1 MAALAELLGNNLL
14 GQGASK
20 VSTAEAL
27 AGKGAVA
34 LYFSAHWCPPC
45 RGFTP
50 QLAEWYKKDLRGK
63 GLEIVFVSSDEDE
76 ASFTEY
82 FEEQPWLALPFEERE
97 TKEKLSKKFK
107 VQGIPSLVILDSE
120 GKLITKDGQA
130 AISGDPE
137 GAEFPWKP
145 VPVKQL
151 LEKANFIN
159 SSGEVTLKDVIENKK
174 AIALYFSAHWCPPCR
189 GFTPQLADWYKNDL
203 QGKGLEVIFVSSD
216 RDEAAFKEY
225 FAEQPWLAL
234 DYSDRALKGKLSN
247 AFGVRGIPSLVI
259 LDSDLN
265 TITTDGRSAISA
277 DPTGLE
283 LPWFPKPVKNLNQGP
298 GDIQEVPTLVVF
310 CETNDAS
317 EQKRVEETLSP
328 IAKRFMDKQKET
340 EDDLELSFVIVTE
353 GAGLAPRIRGM
364 LNLPTLPLQPHEHPM
379 EKKEAG
385 AGWGCDGC
393 QQSGAGKERYRC
405 ANGCD
410 FDFCGECY
418 AKAMSGG
425 EPVKMSARMAIV
437 DIPSDGAYYLAE
449 EGLSITSASVEEF
462 VASFQA
468 GTLERKQLS

>member
-1 MAALAELLGNNLL
+1 M
-14 GQGASK
+14 
-20 VSTAEAL
+20 
-27 AGKGAVA
+27 
-34 LYFSAHWCPPC
+34 
-45 RGFTP
+45 
-50 QLAEWYKKDLRGK
+50 
-63 GLEIVFVSSDEDE
+63 
-76 ASFTEY
+76 
-82 FEEQPWLALPFEERE
+82 
-97 TKEKLSKKFK
+97 
-107 VQGIPSLVILDSE
+107 
-120 GKLITKDGQA
+120 
-130 AISGDPE
+130 
-137 GAEFPWKP
+137 
-145 VPVKQL
+145 

-159 SSGEVTLKDVIENKK
+159 ASGEVTLKDVTENKR

-189 GFTPQLADWYKNDL
+189 GFTPQLADWYKKDL

-234 DYSDRALKGKLSN
+234 DFSDRALKGKLSN

-265 TITTDGRSAISA
+265 TITTDGRSAIAA

-298 GDIQEVPTLVVF
+298 GDIQEVPTLMVF
-310 CETNDAS
+310 CETSDAS
-317 EQKRVEETLSP
+317 EQKRLEETLSP
-328 IAKRFMDKQKET
+328 IAKRFLDKQKET

-393 QQSGAGKERYRC
+393 QQSGAGKQRYRC

-410 FDFCGECY
+410 FDFCGECH

-449 EGLSITSASVEEF
+449 EGLSITSGSVEEF